1 MHPTIQRLPGE
12 CLIVP
17 YARLSSP
24 EHLHASYEMILP
36 REGVA
41 RARVDGTEYAAEPG
55 QLLVIFPGIPHSIAP
70 EQGVSGTL
78 MFFSEKTLP
87 ELEGEWSG
95 ARPACPVVNLSDVDR
110 DAEHCLKRL
119 EEMADPRRMDEA
131 LARAYLTLLFLRLRE
146 ALRREPTGGVP
157 PDILYRAMQYMSQN
171 MTQPLS
177 VRATARALGVN
188 NSYLSHVLNEKLHM
202 SFRAY
207 LNALRIERARRLL
220 RVTVRPIEEIGVA
233 CGFANLRTF
242 DRVFAEQCG
251 CTPREYR
258 RNAVQTDRI

>member
-1 MHPTIQRLPGE
+1 M
-12 CLIVP
+12 
-17 YARLSSP
+17 S
-24 EHLHASYEMILP
+24 
-36 REGVA
+36 
-41 RARVDGTEYAAEPG
+41 
-55 QLLVIFPGIPHSIAP
+55 
-70 EQGVSGTL
+70 
-78 MFFSEKTLP
+78 
-87 ELEGEWSG
+87 
-95 ARPACPVVNLSDVDR
+95 
-110 DAEHCLKRL
+110 
-119 EEMADPRRMDEA
+119 
-131 LARAYLTLLFLRLRE
+131 
-146 ALRREPTGGVP
+146 GGVP

>member
-1 MHPTIQRLPGE
+1 
-12 CLIVP
+12 
-17 YARLSSP
+17 
-24 EHLHASYEMILP
+24 
-36 REGVA
+36 
-41 RARVDGTEYAAEPG
+41 
-55 QLLVIFPGIPHSIAP
+55 
-70 EQGVSGTL
+70 
-78 MFFSEKTLP
+78 
-87 ELEGEWSG
+87 
-95 ARPACPVVNLSDVDR
+95 
-110 DAEHCLKRL
+110 
-119 EEMADPRRMDEA
+119 
-131 LARAYLTLLFLRLRE
+131 
-146 ALRREPTGGVP
+146 
-157 PDILYRAMQYMSQN
+157 

-258 RNAVQTDRI
+258 RNAVPMDRI

>member
-1 MHPTIQRLPGE
+1 MHPTIQKLPGE

-17 YARLSSP
+17 YARLGSP
-24 EHLHASYEMILP
+24 EHLHASYELLVP
-36 REGVA
+36 REGS
-41 RARVDGTEYAAEPG
+41 ARVRLDGTEYVAEPG
-55 QLLVIFPGIPHSIAP
+55 ELLVIFPGIPHSLALQ
-70 EQGVSGTL
+70 QGVLGTL

-95 ARPACPVVNLSDVDR
+95 TRPASPVVALKNVDPDVV
-110 DAEHCLKRL
+110 HCLARL
-119 EEMADPRRMDEA
+119 QEMADPRRMNEA

-146 ALRREPTGGVP
+146 ALRPEPANGVP
-157 PDILYRAMQYMSQN
+157 PDILYRAMQFMAQN

-220 RVTVRPIEEIGVA
+220 RATARPIEEIGVA

-242 DRVFAEQCG
+242 DRVFVEQCG

-258 RNAVQTDRI
+258 KTVGQTERV